1 MHQEPQ
7 PAPDPVEDPRAGVVW
22 LRPEYRDRPDELITL
37 SEGADL
43 VGVTRAAVSNWAA
56 RHQNFPPL
64 VLLAGAP
71 GKRTKYVVRAELIEF
86 ARIQRNRPVGP
97 RGGGDNRPHRPSTQ
111 IAADAAAHYEALVNK
126 LAEREQRQAAALDR
140 TRAAK
145 RAAEAKLAGAR
156 SRLGAEMEA
165 IVRLARE
172 GRFPAESPQEPANP
186 SKR

>member
-1 MHQEPQ
+1 MHEETPP
-7 PAPDPVEDPRAGVVW
+7 PAPDMPNDLSAGVVW
-22 LRPEYRDRPDELITL
+22 LRPEYRDRADELVTL

-43 VGVTRAAVSNWAA
+43 VGVTRSAVSNWAA

-86 ARIQRNRPVGP
+86 ARIQLNRPVGP

-111 IAADAAAHYEALVNK
+111 IAADSAAHYEALVTK

-140 TRAAK
+140 TRAAR
-145 RAAEAKLAGAR
+145 RAAEAKLAQARARLAAEVDAVARIRATPWR
-156 SRLGAEMEA
+156 SRTTGT
-165 IVRLARE
+165 
-172 GRFPAESPQEPANP
+172 S
-186 SKR
+186 